1 MKVGLVPAFTL
12 AFVILLLIIFD
23 LFFHC
28 TFDPPYLQFILNLL
42 FITGTGLAIAFI
54 SGKSYLND
62 GSQNVLLLGCAVLVS
77 GLSAFFSG
85 WASTSANTNMTVF
98 NIGIFVSSFLQLSA
112 AHVTVRGAEINWFY
126 NRKVTLTI
134 FYVTCLVFVVALTM
148 SSVLGLTP
156 PFFTIT
162 GPTVLDEVFLGTSV
176 LFFSTASI
184 IFVWQYLQSK
194 SRVLYWY
201 SLALVITSTGLF
213 GSLFVDQFSGAL
225 SWVTRLT
232 QYIGGFYFLI
242 ALFALRNLERQDLTF
257 AGKWQEAF
265 AVNRKQIAKLFSKML
280 NGLTYC
286 KIVTNSNG
294 KPIDWIYIDVN
305 DAFEEMAGRKKTELI
320 GRKASELYPGIQSDP
335 DDWVG
340 KLGQVALTGESV
352 KFEQFSKPQKR
363 WYNISAYSP
372 KKGYL
377 IVLSEDITERKKAEK
392 IRREAEEK
400 HSTILETSESGYWLF
415 NLEGK
420 LLEVNQAYSRMSGYS
435 QSELLQM
442 HIKDVEANESHEKVL
457 EHIRVLQK
465 NGHQEFESCHKR
477 KDGTVFDVDV
487 RASCLGAVGEQ
498 FIGFM
503 WDITERKKI
512 EEELANSEM
521 KYRRLYET
529 SLDGIIAR
537 NLQGRMIDCNQAYAK
552 MLGYSKNELKDHSY
566 TRVLPEKWHEHR
578 EVVIKTVL
586 ETGHSTVYEREYI
599 RKDGSIFPGSVRT
612 WRLTDDKGE
621 VLGVWSIVR
630 DITELKESQKKLEQY
645 SKQLEQLV
653 EERTRKLKDAERLAA
668 IGETAGMVGHDI
680 RNPLQSIIA
689 EVYLSKDELASLPE
703 SENKANLKE
712 SLNSI
717 ENQAMYIN
725 KIVADLQDYTKL
737 AKPQI
742 EEVDLQTIIQDALAT
757 IPIPENV
764 KTSILTKSSLLK
776 IKSDPHFLKRILTNL
791 SLNAVQAMP
800 NGGELTLTI
809 VLIQNKAAI
818 SVKDTGAGIP
828 EEAKKNLFKPLFTTK
843 PKGQGFGLAV
853 AKKLTESLNG
863 TITFESEKDKG
874 TTFTITLP
882 QKTVAT

>member
-1 MKVGLVPAFTL
+1 MKVGLFPAVTL
-12 AFVILLLIIFD
+12 AAIMWLMIIFN
-23 LFFHC
+23 LFAQYS
-28 TFDPPYLQFILNLL
+28 FDPPYLQFILNLL

-54 SGKSYLND
+54 SGKSYIND
-62 GSQNVLLLGCAVLVS
+62 GSPNVLLLGCAVLVS
-77 GLSAFFSG
+77 GLTAFFSG
-85 WASTSANTNMTVF
+85 WASTSANANMTVF
-98 NIGIFVSSFLQLSA
+98 NIGIFVSSCLQLSA

-126 NRKVTLTI
+126 NRKITLAF
-134 FYVTCLVFVVALTM
+134 FYIICLVFVVALTM
-148 SSVLGLTP
+148 SSVLGLIP

-162 GPTVLDEVFLGTSV
+162 GPTVLGEVVLGISV
-176 LFFSTASI
+176 WFFSTAST

-213 GSLFVDQFSGAL
+213 GSLFAEQFSGVL

-232 QYIGGFYFLI
+232 QYIGGFYFLM
-242 ALFALRNLERQDLTF
+242 ALFALRNLESKDLTLS
-257 AGKWQEAF
+257 GKWQEAF
-265 AVNRKQIAKLFSKML
+265 MINRKQIAKLFSKML
-280 NGLTYC
+280 NGFTYC
-286 KIVTNSNG
+286 RIITDKVG
-294 KPIDWIYIDVN
+294 KPVDWVYLDVN
-305 DAFEEMAGRKKTELI
+305 DAFEGMVGRKKAELI

-335 DDWVG
+335 GDWVG
-340 KLGQVALTGESV
+340 KLGQVALKDEAV
-352 KFEQFSKPQKR
+352 KFEQFSQPQKR
-363 WYNISAYSP
+363 WYNVSAYSP
-372 KKGYL
+372 KKGYF
-377 IVLSEDITERKKAEK
+377 IVLSEDITERKKAEI

-442 HIKDVEANESHEKVL
+442 HIKDIEANESQEDIR

-465 NGHQEFESCHKR
+465 NGHQEFESSHKR
-477 KDGTVFDVDV
+477 KDGTIFDVDI
-487 RASCLGAVGEQ
+487 RASRLGVKGEQ
-498 FIGFM
+498 FIVFI

-552 MLGYSKNELKDHSY
+552 MLGYSKKELKDHSY

-586 ETGHSTVYEREYI
+586 ETGHSTVYEREYV

-630 DITELKESQKKLEQY
+630 DITELKESQNKLEQY

-742 EEVDLQTIIQDALAT
+742 EEVDLQTVIQDALAT
-757 IPIPENV
+757 IPVPENV
-764 KTSILTKSSLLK
+764 KTSILTKSSFLK

-809 VLIQNKAAI
+809 VLRHNKAVI

-828 EEAKKNLFKPLFTTK
+828 EEVKKNLFKPLFTTK

-863 TITFESEKDKG
+863 TITFESKKDKG
-874 TTFTITLP
+874 TNFTITLP